1 MRGSCM
7 YELCRVGYDSLVGE
21 IIKIEH
27 DKVTIQ
33 IYEETS
39 GVAVGDPV
47 TGTGEPLTVE
57 LGPGLMGT
65 IYDGTQR
72 PLEAISCLTKSIY
85 IPRGID
91 VPALNREKTWDF
103 KPGTF
108 KVGDHI
114 TGGDIWGNVFE
125 NNLLDDHKIM
135 LPPRA
140 RGRITR
146 IAEAGSYTVIEKLLA
161 IEFDGNEVEYSMM
174 HVWPRVLDALFPC
187 AQGGTVCI
195 PGAFGSGKTVISQ
208 SISKFS
214 NSDVIVYVGCGERGN
229 EMTEV
234 LMEFPRLSIS
244 KDGKMESIMRRTCL
258 VANTSNMPVAARE
271 ASIYTGI
278 TISEYFR
285 DQGKNVT
292 LMADSTSRWA
302 EALRE
307 ISGRLGEMP
316 ADQGFPAYLGSKLA
330 SFYERAGRAL
340 VIGSAKRTG
349 SISIIGSVS
358 PPGGDFSDPVT
369 SCTLGIVQVFWGL
382 DKKLAQRKH
391 FPSINISLSY
401 SKYSAVLEPHYEK
414 HHPGFPQL
422 RDKMKK
428 LLSSSEALKQLV
440 QLVGKTALND
450 HDKITLSVASMVEE
464 DFLQQN
470 GYSDYD
476 QFCPLWKTEYMMKAF
491 MRFHDESQWIISQ
504 GHKWAKVK
512 EYTATTWTA
521 LRNMKFEIPDDEATV
536 ITKYENILRI
546 LSEIFASFLTS
557 EVDPE
562 ERAQSSIC

>member
-1 MRGSCM
+1 MTGPA
-7 YELCRVGYDSLVGE
+7 G
-21 IIKIEH
+21 
-27 DKVTIQ
+27 
-33 IYEETS
+33 

-47 TGTGEPLTVE
+47 IGTGEPLTVE

-72 PLEAISCLTKSIY
+72 PLGAISCLTKSIY

-91 VPALNREKTWDF
+91 VPTLNREKTWDF
-103 KPGTF
+103 KPETF

-114 TGGDIWGNVFE
+114 TGGDIWGSVFE
-125 NNLLDDHKIM
+125 NILLDDHKIM

-161 IEFDGNEVEYSMM
+161 IEFDGNETEYSMM
-174 HVWPRVLDALFPC
+174 HVWPVRVPRPVTERLDCNSPFFTGQRVLDALFPC

-214 NSDVIVYVGCGERGN
+214 NSDIIVYVGCGERGN

-234 LMEFPRLSIS
+234 LVEFPRLSIN
-244 KDGKMESIMRRTCL
+244 KDGKMESIMSRICL

-292 LMADSTSRWA
+292 LMADSISRWA

-316 ADQGFPAYLGSKLA
+316 ADQGFPAYLASKLA
-330 SFYERAGRAL
+330 SFYDRAGRAL
-340 VIGSAKRTG
+340 VIGSARRTG

-382 DKKLAQRKH
+382 DKKLAQRNH

-440 QLVGKTALND
+440 QLVGKAALND
-450 HDKITLSVASMVEE
+450 HDKITLDVASMVEE

-504 GHKWAKVK
+504 DHNWAKVK

-521 LRNMKFEIPDDEATV
+521 LRNMKFKIPDEEAAV

-546 LSEIFASFLTS
+546 ISEIFASFLTS